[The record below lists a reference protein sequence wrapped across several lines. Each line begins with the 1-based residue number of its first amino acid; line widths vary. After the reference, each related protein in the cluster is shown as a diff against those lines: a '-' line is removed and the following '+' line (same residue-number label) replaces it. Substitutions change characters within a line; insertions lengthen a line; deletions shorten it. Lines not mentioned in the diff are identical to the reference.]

1 MKAWGF
7 ASLVAAIAMLASPAA
22 HAQQAVYLVR
32 HADRLDDSVD
42 TPLSRAGEAR
52 AKSLAA
58 LLRDAGI
65 TAIYT
70 SEFQRTIKTAEPLAL
85 ASNLT
90 PVAVPT
96 RDHEGLVK
104 RVREKN
110 RNDVVLIVGHDR
122 SVPDIL
128 KSFGYPGEISIGSA
142 EYDKLFVL
150 VPTGSGSPVLLRLR
164 Y

>member
-1 MKAWGF
+1 MKACRF
-7 ASLVAAIAMLASPAA
+7 AFVVVAITMLASPAA

-42 TPLSRAGEAR
+42 TPLSTAGEAR

-70 SEFQRTIKTAEPLAL
+70 SEFQRTIKTAEPLAV
-85 ASNLT
+85 ASKLT
-90 PVAVPT
+90 PVAVPA
-96 RDHEGLVK
+96 RDHEGLVN

-110 RNDVVLIVGHDR
+110 CNDVVLIVGHDR
-122 SVPDIL
+122 TVPDIL
-128 KSFGYPGEISIGSA
+128 KSFGYPGEISVGSA
-142 EYDKLFVL
+142 EYDQLFVL
-150 VPTGSGSPVLLRLR
+150 VPTESNSPVLLRLR